1 MKNLKIGITLSL
13 KSYSESIWTNGMKQN
28 VLMFAHLLKKSK
40 NNYEVCIL
48 NNIKVEGDKLTRAKY
63 LEDLDIY
70 YFDDKYM
77 DMDIIFMMGAQI
89 HESKILKFKEDP
101 NKKYVAYKCGNSYV
115 LGMENVLF
123 GKNEKKYMEVETTFD
138 EVWYIPQQHETNY
151 GYFKT
156 LYRTNSVM
164 VPFIWHHKFLLE
176 SVKEIEKHHKE
187 GKYKKGYKYEPFKE
201 RKTIGVMEPN
211 INIVKYAMIPTMV
224 VEECYRG
231 EIGKERI
238 RSLMI
243 TNAEKLKTNHEF
255 MGVVKTFN
263 LYKDKRI
270 SGESRFQT
278 AFVLSQHLDV
288 LVCHQV
294 LNPLN
299 YLYLDAAFLGYPVL
313 HNAPLCKDLGYYYE
327 GSDTVGGAKQLD
339 YILSEHDNN
348 LIEYHERNDKVLQR
362 YHADNENLIETYDK
376 LIDNLFHN
384 GNKDLI
390 YNPKTN
396 LFDNL

>member
-48 NNIKVEGDKLTRAKY
+48 NNIKVEGDKLTKAKY